1 MMALL
6 TIARQY
12 SANFH
17 LPQEPCATCRIPGAL
32 LNDLSHMWPL
42 KSTQASDEIIRE
54 AVQQMRNPLTRAL
67 GTSSLSNF
75 SLHPVPV
82 RVVFFFSRK
91 NKQRRVR
98 NSCLPSRRMVSL
110 RTSTSAFTDR
120 SIQMTPTLSPAVR
133 SHDRTRKKI

>member
-17 LPQEPCATCRIPGAL
+17 LLQEPCATCRIPGAL

-82 RVVFFFSRK
+82 RVVSFFLPEKQTASCEKQLPTVPQNGFAAHKYFCLHRSVYPDDSHTFSGGT
-91 NKQRRVR
+91 Q
-98 NSCLPSRRMVSL
+98 P
-110 RTSTSAFTDR
+110 
-120 SIQMTPTLSPAVR
+120 
-133 SHDRTRKKI
+133 